1 MRTTSTEHLY
11 STLGKDYIRQIC
23 RDWALRCQSIFISW
37 SIQYMYSGNRFKE
50 ISGNAL
56 DLREEAFPVR
66 NHGQLGLGEL
76 LKVHHDDLL
85 EVGHPVVLE
94 QLHLHL
100 SVWVMC

>member
-1 MRTTSTEHLY
+1 M
-11 STLGKDYIRQIC
+11 
-23 RDWALRCQSIFISW
+23 AFRCTNILVSW
-37 SIQYMYSGNRFKE
+37 SIQYIYSGNRFKQ

-56 DLREEAFPVR
+56 DLREKALPVG

-76 LKVHHDDLL
+76 LEVHHDDLL

-100 SVWVMC
+100 GVWVKMRFKSFEDREITLITSDIFWKVS

>member
-1 MRTTSTEHLY
+1 
-11 STLGKDYIRQIC
+11 
-23 RDWALRCQSIFISW
+23 
-37 SIQYMYSGNRFKE
+37 MYSGNRFKQ

-56 DLREEAFPVR
+56 DLGEEAFPVR
-66 NHGQLGLGEL
+66 NHGKLGLSEF

-100 SVWVMC
+100 GVWVKHFNLLKTGITLITSDIFWKVS